1 MEAMAIILRRKASL
15 AAILVFSIL
24 ASMRPVCAQ
33 QVPGQAFP
41 ALGEPAA
48 PVSGLGAVGGV
59 PGQIFNYGVDAG
71 VGETDNVNLTHSDK
85 VSQTLALADADIDID
100 QQRRLF
106 SVDAKGTFNYLDYL
120 QGAYSPELIG
130 RFDGLGRI
138 SLIPG
143 TLRWVVQDDFGQ
155 AQVDPFAAVT
165 PTNRENINY
174 LSTGPDLYL
183 RLGSVGFVDMTGRY
197 ARTEYQ
203 VSPFDGQLLIGSI
216 AVGRFLSSGSSLSV
230 DGSAERSLFANTVLN
245 NDYTR
250 SSAYGDFEAQGFRTE
265 LGVNLGGT
273 KVTQGTESITGPLA
287 KLKLS
292 RKLSAAAK
300 LTFTAGRAITDG
312 STSFSSL
319 QSGAISTIGTVGG
332 AGATGAVSTAPAPQ
346 TTANYT
352 VTYTS
357 LNWQYTRNRTTVSA
371 SGQWERDTYD
381 GQPSLDLARETAQFS
396 IERQLNRHFSA
407 QLLGSLYRTDYAHT
421 DYAETDG
428 FLGFGITFREQK
440 GLEIRLRYDHASRIA
455 SGLGA
460 GSNYGANIVFLTVGY
475 GSKPRPAS

>member
-1 MEAMAIILRRKASL
+1 MAMILRRKASL
-15 AAILVFSIL
+15 SAISVLSIL
-24 ASMRPVCAQ
+24 AHLRPVSAEEA
-33 QVPGQAFP
+33 QVPVPSGVGAQSPLAS
-41 ALGEPAA
+41 
-48 PVSGLGAVGGV
+48 PVGTV
-59 PGQIFNYGVDAG
+59 PGGILNYGVDVG
-71 VGETDNVNLTHSDK
+71 VGETDNVFLTPTDK
-85 VSQTLALADADIDID
+85 VSQTLAVADADIDIE

-106 SVDAKGTFNYLDYL
+106 SVDAKGNFSYLDFL

-155 AQVDPFAAVT
+155 AQVDPFAPVT

-203 VSPFDGQLLIGSI
+203 VSPFDSDVLLGSI
-216 AVGRFLSSGSSLSV
+216 AVGRFLSSGSSLSL
-230 DGSAERSLFANTVLN
+230 DGSAERMLFANTVLN
-245 NDYTR
+245 TDFTR
-250 SSAYGDFEAQGFRTE
+250 SSAYGDFEAQGARTE
-265 LGVNLGGT
+265 LSANLGAT
-273 KVTQGTESITGPLA
+273 KVTQGTESLTGPLA

-292 RKLSAAAK
+292 RKLSSAAK
-300 LTFTAGRAITDG
+300 LTFTAGRDITDG

-332 AGATGAVSTAPAPQ
+332 AGATGAVSTAPALV
-346 TTANYT
+346 TSSNYT
-352 VTYTS
+352 VTYAS

-371 SGQWERDTYD
+371 SGQWEKDSYD
-381 GQPSLDLARETAQFS
+381 GQPLLDLDRETAQFS
-396 IERQLNRHFSA
+396 VERQLNRHFSA
-407 QLLGSLYRTDYAHT
+407 QLLGSLYRTDYSHT

-428 FLGFGITFREQK
+428 FLGFGLKFRGER
-440 GLEIRLRYDHASRIA
+440 GLEIRLRYDHESRIA
-455 SGLGA
+455 AGLGA
-460 GSNYGANIVFLTVGY
+460 GSNYGTNIVFLTVGY
-475 GSKPRPAS
+475 RPKPRSAS